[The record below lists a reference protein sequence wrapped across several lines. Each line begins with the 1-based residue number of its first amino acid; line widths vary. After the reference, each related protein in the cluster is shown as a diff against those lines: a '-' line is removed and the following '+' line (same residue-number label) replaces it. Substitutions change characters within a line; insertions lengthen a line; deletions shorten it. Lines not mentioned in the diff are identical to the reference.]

1 MDPSDHL
8 DIDTS
13 RYFTVEKE
21 VMCDIMNHVNNTN
34 QNLVCRWFWRLLLLS
49 HNKLQLSLSNTYKND
64 NCTFFRHLL
73 HSFCFGQLFQYIF
86 VKKCDYFEAEIKAIL
101 IRIVYW
107 FHLWLNYVLQKKNP
121 FTNSTGNLQSLLP
134 IILGKK

>member
-49 HNKLQLSLSNTYKND
+49 HNKLQLSLFNIRMIIALFLDIYCIHFALGN
-64 NCTFFRHLL
+64 FFSIYLWRNATILRQKLKL
-73 HSFCFGQLFQYIF
+73 H
-86 VKKCDYFEAEIKAIL
+86 IL

-107 FHLWLNYVLQKKNP
+107 FHLWLNYVLQKNP
-121 FTNSTGNLQSLLP
+121 FTYSTGNLQILLP
-134 IILGKK
+134 IILCKK

>member
-49 HNKLQLSLSNTYKND
+49 HNKLQLSLPVYKND
-64 NCTFFRHLL
+64 NCTFFLDIYCIHFALGNF
-73 HSFCFGQLFQYIF
+73 SSIF
-86 VKKCDYFEAEIKAIL
+86 VKKFDYFEAEIKAIL
-101 IRIVYW
+101 IRIVLLS
-107 FHLWLNYVLQKKNP
+107 FMAWLMQ
-121 FTNSTGNLQSLLP
+121 NLLLTP
-134 IILGKK
+134 QVICKSYCQ